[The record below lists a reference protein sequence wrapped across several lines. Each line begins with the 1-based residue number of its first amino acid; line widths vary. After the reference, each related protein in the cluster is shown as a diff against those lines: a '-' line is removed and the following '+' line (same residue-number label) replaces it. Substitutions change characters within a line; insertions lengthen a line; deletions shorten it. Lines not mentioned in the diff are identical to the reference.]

1 MPFFSQ
7 NCRSECGGLW
17 LVALMPN
24 PARKSLHPLLME
36 PTYWRNRVE
45 EMNLRQRSLFVLPR
59 PDLSSPAVD
68 VAEIRLRAHD
78 GLRLVGITGRCTL
91 GSKAMPVRIR
101 MICAD
106 QPLEVDREAVC
117 DGFCDIAIHVPNNRR
132 LEDRVLDVMRACQTA
147 AEMDGVD
154 PGRISFVFRSDD
166 SEPDELRI
174 ASQLLSHGLE
184 F

>member
-1 MPFFSQ
+1 
-7 NCRSECGGLW
+7 
-17 LVALMPN
+17 
-24 PARKSLHPLLME
+24 ME

-68 VAEIRLRAHD
+68 VAEIRIRAHD
-78 GLRLVGITGRCTL
+78 GLRLSGMTGRCKL
-91 GSKAMPVRIR
+91 GSAALPARIR
-101 MICAD
+101 MIGAE
-106 QPLEVDREAVC
+106 QALEVDREAVC
-117 DGFCDIAIHVPNNRR
+117 DGYCDIAIQVPEGRR

-147 AEMDGVD
+147 SEMEGVD
-154 PGRISFVFRSDD
+154 PTRVSFVFRPDD
-166 SEPDELRI
+166 TEPDEVRI